1 VDLPERLPSGGAVW
15 SGPAIVD
22 DVVYWGSG
30 YDTRVREM
38 PYDGNNNKFYAFSL
52 DGRWPC
58 GNHASDQGSPR
69 RSFCSL
75 PPAPICGD
83 EG

>member
-38 PYDGNNNKFYAFSL
+38 PYDGNNNKFYAF
-52 DGRWPC
+52 
-58 GNHASDQGSPR
+58 AK
-69 RSFCSL
+69 
-75 PPAPICGD
+75 
-83 EG
+83 